1 MNSAATSGKLPVRTK
16 LAYGLGTVAFGIKD
30 QGFNALLMLYYNQV
44 VGLPASWVG
53 TAIMIAML
61 VDAVCDP
68 LIGHYSDHLQS
79 RWGRRH
85 PFMYASA
92 LPLAVAYFMLWSPPA
107 GSHELQFVY
116 LLLTSIVVRVA
127 LACYEIPA
135 SALLPEFTSDYNER
149 TSIATYR
156 TLFMAVGS
164 VGMAVLV
171 FKLFL
176 QPSAEQP
183 VGQLNA
189 AGYFHYSIA
198 AAIVML
204 FSVLLS
210 ARGTHSRIPTLAA
223 HAATEHVGLGA
234 LWRGMQILLRDRAY
248 LSILGCSMLFAIAVG
263 FSTSIGTYVST
274 YFWRLNAD
282 HLAIIAGSLIWGLLL
297 ALVVIQLSKRFG
309 KKQTTMTLYSI
320 ALVAVIVPVVL
331 GLLGLI
337 PMDIDALLP
346 WLIAKNILLTMCV
359 LAALVLATSMGADVA
374 DHFELKSGQRMEG
387 LMFAAFIMTN
397 KAVSGMGVF
406 LSGIAL
412 TVIGFPEQA
421 TPETV
426 DPQIVQRLAWIY
438 VAAMGGLCG
447 LAIAV
452 LGFYPITRASHE
464 QTQRALGKR

>member
-1 MNSAATSGKLPVRTK
+1 MNAAAGVKLPIRTK

-53 TAIMIAML
+53 TAILIAML
-61 VDAVCDP
+61 VDAVSDP
-68 LIGHYSDHLQS
+68 LIGHYSDHLKS

-92 LPLAVAYFMLWSPPA
+92 LPLAFAYFLLWSPPS
-107 GSHELQFVY
+107 GSQELQFVY
-116 LLLTSIVVRVA
+116 LLLTSIAVRVA
-127 LACYEIPA
+127 LSCYEIPA

-156 TLFMAVGS
+156 ALFLAVGS

-176 QPSAEQP
+176 QPTAEQP

-189 AGYFHYSIA
+189 DGYAHYGIA

-210 ARGTHSRIPTLAA
+210 AWGTHHRIPTLATSQ
-223 HAATEHVGLGA
+223 HAERVGLGE
-234 LWRGMQILLRDRAY
+234 LWRGMKTLLQDRAY
-248 LSILGCSMLFAIAVG
+248 LSILACSMLFAIAVG

-274 YFWRLNAD
+274 YFWHLNAD
-282 HLAIIAGSLIWGLLL
+282 HLAIIAGSLIWGLVL

-309 KKQTTMTLYSI
+309 KKETTMTLYSI

-331 GLLGLI
+331 GLQGMI
-337 PMDIDALLP
+337 SMEIDVLLP
-346 WLIAKNILLTMCV
+346 WLVAKNILLTMCII
-359 LAALVLATSMGADVA
+359 AALVLATSMGADVA
-374 DHFELKSGQRMEG
+374 DHFELKTGQRMEG

-406 LSGIAL
+406 LSGVAL

-426 DPQIVQRLAWIY
+426 DPLIVDRLAWIY
-438 VAAMGGLCG
+438 VIAMGSLCG

-452 LGFYPITRASHE
+452 LGLYPITRATHE
-464 QTQRALGKR
+464 QTQRALGKL

>member
-1 MNSAATSGKLPVRTK
+1 MNAAAAALKLPIRTK

-61 VDAVCDP
+61 IDAVSDP
-68 LIGHYSDHLQS
+68 LIGHYSDHLKS

-92 LPLAVAYFMLWSPPA
+92 LPLAFAYFLLWSPPA
-107 GSHELQFVY
+107 GRHEVQFVY
-116 LLLTSIVVRVA
+116 LLLTSAAVRVA

-156 TLFMAVGS
+156 ALFMAVGS

-176 QPSAEQP
+176 LPTADQP

-189 AGYFHYSIA
+189 SGYVHYGAVA
-198 AAIVML
+198 ATVML

-210 ARGTHSRIPTLAA
+210 AWGTHHRIPTLATSQNA
-223 HAATEHVGLGA
+223 ERVGLGE
-234 LWRGMQILLRDRAY
+234 LWRGMKILLQDRAY
-248 LSILGCSMLFAIAVG
+248 LSILACSMLFAIAVG
-263 FSTSIGTYVST
+263 FSTNIGTYVST
-274 YFWRLNAD
+274 YFWRLNTE
-282 HLAIIAGSLIWGLLL
+282 HLAIIAGALIWGLIL

-309 KKQTTMTLYSI
+309 KKETTMTLYSI
-320 ALVAVIVPVVL
+320 ALVVVIVPVVL
-331 GLLGLI
+331 GLLGLM
-337 PMDIDALLP
+337 PVQMDALLP
-346 WLIAKNILLTMCV
+346 WLIGKQVLLTMCV
-359 LAALVLATSMGADVA
+359 IAALILATSMGADVA
-374 DHFELKSGQRMEG
+374 DHFELKTGQRMEG
-387 LMFAAFIMTN
+387 LMFAAFVMTN

-406 LSGIAL
+406 LSGVAL
-412 TVIGFPEQA
+412 TVIGFPERA
-421 TPETV
+421 SPETV
-426 DPQIVQRLAWIY
+426 DPLIVDRLAWIY

-447 LAIAV
+447 LAIVA
-452 LGFYPITRASHE
+452 LGFYPITRATHE
-464 QTQRALGKR
+464 ETQRALGKL